1 MSSNQYI
8 REVHLDISP
17 DVLNSKNSKTDI
29 KPDFIISRK
38 VNGEIKSIYSDNVW
52 DFTAYS
58 VAPCKFTFQ
67 NFRKHVLFP
76 NNTPPYLVDC
86 LRTEMKRITFL
97 LMHVPEIRNMQRRGL
112 RTKIQS
118 FYPTFVLLRKLAKAA
133 ANLNISLNEA
143 DENKQFY
150 IELCSA
156 TLHLAPLKIAILV
169 NLILQLR
176 ALNELG
182 YKDVPALIS
191 EENYK
196 DFFQLAYRIKKQ
208 KSVSTEDRIERTAL
222 IPTRILS
229 NLIVGSMEHLTIVEP
244 YLDGLAEFFQEYQ
257 TNPHFWNR
265 YSKDFRVRNNPD
277 GVLWDQNKAVH
288 PKDALAKYGL
298 SPLIERFPIST
309 KRTKYYFGALIGILS
324 TAQSVTRLLCHAFSG
339 MRYHELNIIPFN
351 TLEKLPISGLGDVH
365 FLRSHTSKIGQDNY
379 SKPTYW
385 VTSPELEPV
394 IAIAQKIAVLA
405 AIRSGITCSR
415 DASFPLFPSL
425 SASFSDVENH
435 IHYEIPLPNT
445 SNSLS
450 RVASVVDDIQIKE
463 EDLKELEAF
472 DMFRDW
478 RNEKKFQLGSNWPI
492 ASHQFRR
499 SLAVYAARSGLVSL
513 PSLSTHYKHMT
524 LAMTALYAENSAFA
538 VNMINEDED
547 KAHREQK
554 LLVDEFV
561 FHQQLSQSINFD
573 QKVIQASSRLTG
585 GMGNYIQRLKDKENL
600 PIWLTDRKEREK
612 RTQDG
617 RLHYRETLVGG
628 CMNPSPCEKA
638 GLGGVSPCIVC
649 EFSIFDGDNGVKEQ
663 AYKESLELSLEYME
677 PNTPA
682 YTAVMADIERIS
694 LKQLDTKEK
703 L

>member
-1 MSSNQYI
+1 MSSNQYVRDKHFEI
-8 REVHLDISP
+8 APDEFNSENIELDIP
-17 DVLNSKNSKTDI
+17 L
-29 KPDFIISRK
+29 DFIISRK
-38 VNGEIKSIYSDNVW
+38 PDGKIKSIYKDNTW

-58 VAPCKFTFQ
+58 VAPCKFNFQ
-67 NFRKHVLFP
+67 NNGQHLLFP
-76 NNTPPYLVDC
+76 KSMRPSLIKK
-86 LRTEMKRITFL
+86 LREEMKRITFL
-97 LMHVPEIRNMQRRGL
+97 LMHIQEIRNMQRRGL

-118 FYPTFVLLRKLAKAA
+118 FDTTFILLRKFTKAA
-133 ANLNISLNEA
+133 AILDISLNEA
-143 DENKQFY
+143 AESKQFY
-150 IELCSA
+150 MKLCSA
-156 TLHLAPLKIAILV
+156 TLHLAPEKIGILT

-182 YKDVPALIS
+182 YKGVPTIVS
-191 EENYK
+191 RDNYEQ
-196 DFFQLAYRIKKQ
+196 FFQLATRIKKQ
-208 KSVSTEDRIERTAL
+208 KSVLTEDRIKRTAL

-244 YLDGLAEFFQEYQ
+244 YLDGLAAFFQEYQ

-265 YSKDFRVRNNPD
+265 YSKDFKVRNNPD

-298 SPLIERFPIST
+298 SPLIERFPISA
-309 KRTKYYFGALIGILS
+309 KRTKYYLGALIGILS
-324 TAQSVTRLLCHAFSG
+324 TAQSVARLLCHAFSG

-394 IAIAQKIAVLA
+394 ITIAQKIAVLA

-425 SASFSDVENH
+425 SASRSDVDNH
-435 IHYEIPLPNT
+435 IHYEIPLPG
-445 SNSLS
+445 NSKMLS
-450 RVASVVDDIQIKE
+450 RIDSVVDDIQITE

-478 RNEKKFQLGSNWPI
+478 RNEEEFQLGSTWPI

-499 SLAVYAARSGLVSL
+499 SLAVYAARTGLVSL
-513 PSLSTHYKHMT
+513 SSLSSHYKHMT
-524 LAMTALYAENSAFA
+524 LAMTALYAENAAFA
-538 VNMINEDED
+538 VNMINEDD
-547 KAHREQK
+547 KVHREQK

-561 FHQQLSQSINFD
+561 LNQRLNQSINFD
-573 QKVIQASSRLTG
+573 QKVMQAKTPLTG
-585 GMGNYIQRLKDKENL
+585 GMGSHIQRLKDKGNL
-600 PIWLTDRKEREK
+600 PTWLTDRTEREK
-612 RTQDG
+612 RTKDG
-617 RLHYRETLVGG
+617 RFHYRETMVGG

-638 GLGGVSPCIVC
+638 GLGGVSPCINC
-649 EFSIFDGDNGVKEQ
+649 EFSIFDGDNGVKNQ
-663 AYKESLELSLEYME
+663 AYKESLELSIEYME

-694 LKQLDTKEK
+694 LKQLDTEEE